1 MISSH
6 VLGESG
12 FWFSYTPKL
21 AFGQCFK
28 CPHESNNNCI
38 FFILFWNSIFS
49 NCWQYISPVATLA
62 HHRHI
67 GSIGTFI
74 SLVATS
80 DFIIQP
86 VATCREGGF
95 SFSAPC
101 RLTFV
106 AKAGGSFL
114 VRARLWIFLQFLQH
128 FYEHWF
134 FHLLLHR
141 NLEFSQYLLFQN
153 FAGFATWYCS
163 FVREQSQRVL
173 AKHPISNVLAEQRF
187 TAAFLIRW

>member
-1 MISSH
+1 MITSH
-6 VLGESG
+6 VLGESE
-12 FWFSYTPKL
+12 L
-21 AFGQCFK
+21 
-28 CPHESNNNCI
+28 
-38 FFILFWNSIFS
+38 ILVFLNTKIGLLV
-49 NCWQYISPVATLA
+49 NVLNA
-62 HHRHI
+62 HMNPM
-67 GSIGTFI
+67 
-74 SLVATS
+74 
-80 DFIIQP
+80 II
-86 VATCREGGF
+86 V
-95 SFSAPC
+95 
-101 RLTFV
+101 
-106 AKAGGSFL
+106 SFL
-114 VRARLWIFLQFLQH
+114 YWLGIQYFQNTGNTFLELPPLTSLFNGLQLAEKADSVFLHLADWLLLQRRADRSWSEAAVWIFLQFLQH

>member
-1 MISSH
+1 MFWGR
-6 VLGESG
+6 VDSG
-12 FWFSYTPKL
+12 FLKHRNWP
-21 AFGQCFK
+21 FGQCFK
-28 CPHESNNNCI
+28 CTHESNNNCI
-38 FFILFWNSIFS
+38 FFILFKNSIFS
-49 NCWQYISPVATLA
+49 KCRQY
-62 HHRHI
+62 
-67 GSIGTFI
+67 I

-80 DFIIQP
+80 DFIIQR

-95 SFSAPC
+95 SFSAPCC

-141 NLEFSQYLLFQN
+141 NLEFSQHLLFQN

-163 FVREQSQRVL
+163 FVREQSLWVL

>member
-1 MISSH
+1 M
-6 VLGESG
+6 
-12 FWFSYTPKL
+12 FWGRVDSVFLKHQNWP
-21 AFGQCFK
+21 FGQYFK
-28 CPHESNNNCI
+28 CTHESNGNCI
-38 FFILFWNSIFS
+38 FFILFKNSIFS
-49 NCWQYISPVATLA
+49 KCRQY
-62 HHRHI
+62 
-67 GSIGTFI
+67 I

-80 DFIIQP
+80 DFIIQW

-95 SFSAPC
+95 SFSAPYC

-106 AKAGGSFL
+106 AKAGGSFS
-114 VRARLWIFLQFLQH
+114 VRSKVVNIPPILQH
-128 FYEHWF
+128 FYELWF

-141 NLEFSQYLLFQN
+141 NLEFSQHLLFQN

-163 FVREQSQRVL
+163 FVREQSQWVL